1 MSLDSNETGGCMMEK
16 QDKLPELLEYVA
28 ERVGCTYLSDLHQP
42 QELPCIQQVIR
53 KMEPQ
58 LYDIREW
65 KNAVQYITGESM
77 EFETPEQ
84 AAGYLQDYLPPGFTD

>member
-53 KMEPQ
+53 K
-58 LYDIREW
+58 
-65 KNAVQYITGESM
+65 NGT
-77 EFETPEQ
+77 
-84 AAGYLQDYLPPGFTD
+84 AAL

>member
-1 MSLDSNETGGCMMEK
+1 MMEK

-58 LYDIREW
+58 LYDLREW

>member
-1 MSLDSNETGGCMMEK
+1 MMEK

>member
-1 MSLDSNETGGCMMEK
+1 MEK

-58 LYDIREW
+58 LYDLREW

>member
-1 MSLDSNETGGCMMEK
+1 MEK